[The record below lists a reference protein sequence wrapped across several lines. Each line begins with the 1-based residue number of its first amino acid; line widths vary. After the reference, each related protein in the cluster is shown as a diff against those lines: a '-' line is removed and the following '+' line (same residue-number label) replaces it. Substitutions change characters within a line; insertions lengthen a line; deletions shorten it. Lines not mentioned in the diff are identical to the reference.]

1 MKTLVRTL
9 VLAVLAAGGPLQAQ
23 VTFDRLLNAERE
35 PQNWLS
41 YSATMSNQRFSRL
54 DQIDTKNVRSLE
66 LQWVWQARSLEK
78 FEATALVVDGVL
90 YTVQAPNDVVA
101 LDAATGR
108 MFWTYHHEP
117 APDAR
122 PCCGRVNR
130 GLAILGDTLY
140 MGTIDAHLLAIDA
153 KSGQV
158 IWDTKVGDSSKMY
171 AITMAPNIIKDK
183 VIVGTAG
190 GDMGIRGYIAA
201 YNAKTGKEVWR
212 FYTIPAP
219 GEAGSETWAGDSWK
233 QGGVA
238 VWNAGAYDPQ
248 TNLAFWG
255 TGNPGP
261 DWDGRTR
268 EGDNLYSDSVV
279 ALDVDTG
286 ELKWHYQFTP
296 HDELDYDATQ
306 VPVLADI
313 DWRGKPRKVM
323 LWANRNG
330 VMYVLDRVTGE
341 FLTGKAYVK
350 NNWLAG
356 FDAKGRPQ
364 RVPGMDV
371 TKEPKLFRPHV
382 HGAINWAPTSFSP
395 RTGLY
400 YVAHWENSGIVAQ
413 EGVFPQP
420 VGINRRQ
427 TAMGQTNLDPFFNND
442 DEAYGVIRAYDP
454 NTLDPK
460 WEYRMADITWGGVLS
475 TAGDLV
481 FGGGREG
488 YLLALDA
495 RSGEL
500 LWRSSLGGQI
510 NSAPMTFAVN
520 GRQYVAIAAGS
531 ALFAFALSSGG
542 PGTAR

>member
-1 MKTLVRTL
+1 MNTLLRTLALATLV
-9 VLAVLAAGGPLQAQ
+9 AAAPLEAQ
-23 VTFDRLLNAERE
+23 VTFDRILNAERE

-41 YSATMSNQRFSRL
+41 YSATVSNQRYSRL
-54 DQIDTKNVRSLE
+54 DQIDTKTVRSLE

-90 YTVQAPNDVVA
+90 YTVQAPNDIVA

-108 MFWTYHHEP
+108 IFWTYHYEP
-117 APDAR
+117 TPDAR
-122 PCCGRVNR
+122 LCCGRVNR

-140 MGTIDAHLLAIDA
+140 MGTIDAHLVAIDA
-153 KSGQV
+153 KSGQLV
-158 IWDTKVGDSSKMY
+158 WDTKVGDSSQMY
-171 AITMAPNIIKDK
+171 AITMAPNVIKDK

-201 YNAKTGKEVWR
+201 FNAKTGKEVWR

-219 GEAGSETWAGDSWK
+219 GEPGSETWSGDSWR

-261 DWDGRTR
+261 DWDGRDR
-268 EGDNLYSDSVV
+268 LGDNLYSDSVV

-286 ELKWHYQFTP
+286 KLKWHYQFTP
-296 HDELDYDATQ
+296 HDELDYDSTQ

-313 DWRGKPRKVM
+313 SWRGTPRKVM

-400 YVAHWENSGIVAQ
+400 YVAHWENSGIVAAA
-413 EGVFPQP
+413 GVFPQP
-420 VGINRRQ
+420 VGVNRRQ

-510 NSAPMTFAVN
+510 NAGPMSFAVN
-520 GRQYVAIAAGS
+520 GRQYIAIAAGS
-531 ALFAFALSSGG
+531 ALFAFAL
-542 PGTAR
+542 PQR

>member
-1 MKTLVRTL
+1 MKTLLRTL
-9 VLAVLAAGGPLQAQ
+9 ALATLVAGAPLQAQ
-23 VTFDRLLNAERE
+23 VTFDRILNAERE

-41 YSATMSNQRFSRL
+41 YSATMSNQRYSRL
-54 DQIDTKNVRSLE
+54 DQINTGTVKGLE

-108 MFWTYHHEP
+108 VFWTYHYEP
-117 APDAR
+117 SPDAR

-140 MGTIDAHLLAIDA
+140 MGTIDAHLVAIDA
-153 KSGQV
+153 KSGQLV
-158 IWDTKVGDSSKMY
+158 WDTKVGDSAQMY
-171 AITMAPNIIKDK
+171 AITMSPNVIKDK

-219 GEAGSETWAGDSWK
+219 GEPGSETWSGDSWRA
-233 QGGVA
+233 GGVA

-248 TNLAFWG
+248 TNLGFWG

-261 DWDGRTR
+261 DWDGRER
-268 EGDNLYSDSVV
+268 LGDNLYSDSVV

-286 ELKWHYQFTP
+286 KLKWHYQFTP

-313 DWRGKPRKVM
+313 NWRGTPRKVM

-364 RVPGMDV
+364 RVAGMDV

-395 RTGLY
+395 HTGLY
-400 YVAHWENSGIVAQ
+400 YVAHWENSGIVAAS
-413 EGVFPQP
+413 GVFPQP
-420 VGINRRQ
+420 VGVNRRQ
-427 TAMGQTNLDPFFNND
+427 TGMGQTNLDPFFNND

-454 NTLDPK
+454 NTLDAK

-510 NSAPMTFAVN
+510 NAAPMSFAVN
-520 GRQYVAIAAGS
+520 GRQYIAIAAGS
-531 ALFAFALSSGG
+531 ALFAFAL
-542 PGTAR
+542 PQR

>member
-1 MKTLVRTL
+1 MRTIVSRFGLVAL
-9 VLAVLAAGGPLQAQ
+9 FASLPLEAQ
-23 VTFDRLLNAERE
+23 VTFERIANAERE

-41 YSATMSNQRFSRL
+41 YSGTVDNQRYSRL
-54 DQIDTKNVRSLE
+54 DQINTRTVGELE
-66 LQWVWQARSLEK
+66 LQWIWQARSLEK

-108 MFWTYHHEP
+108 MFWTYHHEN
-117 APDAR
+117 APEGRA
-122 PCCGRVNR
+122 CCGRVNR

-153 KSGQV
+153 KSGKLL
-158 IWDTKVGDSSKMY
+158 WDSVVADAKQNFS
-171 AITMAPNIIKDK
+171 ITMSPNVFKDK

-201 YNAKTGKEVWR
+201 YDAKTGKEAWR

-219 GEAGSETWAGDSWK
+219 GEPGSESWSGDSWRT
-233 QGGVA
+233 GGAA
-238 VWNAGAYDPQ
+238 VWNAAAYDPA

-255 TGNPGP
+255 TGNPAP
-261 DWDGRTR
+261 DWDGSVRL
-268 EGDNLYSDSVV
+268 GDNLYSNSVV

-296 HDELDYDATQ
+296 HDELDYDSTQ

-313 DWRGKPRKVM
+313 DWRGTPRKVM

-330 VMYVLDRVTGE
+330 IMYVLDRVTGE
-341 FLTGKAYVK
+341 LLTGKPYVVH
-350 NNWLAG
+350 NWFGG
-356 FDAKGRPQ
+356 FDANGRLL
-364 RVPGMDV
+364 RKPGMEID
-371 TKEPKLFRPHV
+371 KEPKLFQPHV

-400 YVAHWENSGIVAQ
+400 YVSHWENSGIVAM
-413 EGVFPQP
+413 EGLFPQS
-420 VGINRRQ
+420 VGIHRRQ
-427 TAMGQTNLDPFFNND
+427 TAMGQVNLEPFFNNY

-454 NTLDPK
+454 NTLDTK
-460 WEYRMADITWGGVLS
+460 WEHRMADITWAGVLS

-488 YLLALDA
+488 YFLALDA
-495 RSGEL
+495 NTGEL
-500 LWRSSLGGQI
+500 KWRESLGGQI
-510 NSAPMTFAVN
+510 NAAPMSYAVN

-531 ALFAFALSSGG
+531 ALFSFAL
-542 PGTAR
+542 PGD

>member
-1 MKTLVRTL
+1 
-9 VLAVLAAGGPLQAQ
+9 
-23 VTFDRLLNAERE
+23 
-35 PQNWLS
+35 
-41 YSATMSNQRFSRL
+41 
-54 DQIDTKNVRSLE
+54 
-66 LQWVWQARSLEK
+66 
-78 FEATALVVDGVL
+78 
-90 YTVQAPNDVVA
+90 VQAPNDVVA

-108 MFWTYHHEP
+108 VFWTYHHEP
-117 APDAR
+117 APEAR

-153 KSGQV
+153 KSGQLL
-158 IWDTKVGDSSKMY
+158 WDSVVADAKEMY

-190 GDMGIRGYIAA
+190 GDLGIRGIIVAFD
-201 YNAKTGKEVWR
+201 AKTGKEVWR
-212 FYTIPAP
+212 FHTIPAA
-219 GEAGSETWAGDSWK
+219 GEPGSETWSGDSWRA
-233 QGGVA
+233 GGA
-238 VWNAGAYDPQ
+238 SVWNAGAYDPE

-255 TGNPGP
+255 TGNPAP
-261 DWDGRTR
+261 DWDGRDR
-268 EGDNLYSDSVV
+268 LGDNLYSDSVV

-286 ELKWHYQFTP
+286 KLKWYYQFTP

-313 DWRGKPRKVM
+313 DWQGSPRKVM

-330 VMYVLDRVTGE
+330 IMYVLDRVTGE
-341 FLTGKAYVK
+341 LLTGKPYV
-350 NNWLAG
+350 NHNWWAG
-356 FDAKGRPQ
+356 FDAKGRLI
-364 RVPGMDV
+364 RKPGMEI
-371 TKEPKLFRPHV
+371 TPEPKLFRPHV

-400 YVAHWENSGIVAQ
+400 YVAHWENSGIVAI
-413 EGVFPQP
+413 EGQFPQP
-420 VGINRRQ
+420 VGIHRRQ
-427 TAMGQTNLDPFFNND
+427 TSMGQTNLEPFFNND

-454 NTLDPK
+454 HTLDPK
-460 WEYRMADITWGGVLS
+460 WEYKMADITWGGVLS

-495 RSGEL
+495 RTGEL
-500 LWRSSLGGQI
+500 LWRASLGGQV
-510 NSAPMTFAVN
+510 NAAPMSYAVN

-531 ALFAFALSSGG
+531 ALFSFALPAGD
-542 PGTAR
+542 

>member
-1 MKTLVRTL
+1 MRSIAITL
-9 VLAVLAAGGPLQAQ
+9 ALAALVASAPLRAQ
-23 VTFDRLLNAERE
+23 VTFDRLLHAERE

-41 YSATMSNQRFSRL
+41 YSATLSNQRYSL
-54 DQIDTKNVRSLE
+54 LEQIDTKTVKSLE
-66 LQWVWQARSLEK
+66 LAWVWQTRSLEK
-78 FEATALVVDGVL
+78 FEATPLVVDGIL

-108 MFWTYHHEP
+108 MFWSYHHEP
-117 APDAR
+117 AMEAR

-153 KSGQV
+153 RSGQLK
-158 IWDTKVGDSSKMY
+158 WDTKVADVADMY
-171 AITMAPNIIKDK
+171 AITMSPNVIKDK

-190 GDMGIRGYIAA
+190 GDRGIRGFIAA
-201 YNAKTGKEVWR
+201 FDARTGKEVWR
-212 FYTIPAP
+212 FYTIPGP
-219 GEAGSETWAGDSWK
+219 GEPGHETWTGDSWRT
-233 QGGVA
+233 GGAA
-238 VWNAGAYDPQ
+238 VWNAGAYDPD

-261 DWDGRTR
+261 DWDGSVR

-286 ELKWHYQFTP
+286 QLKWHYQFTP

-313 DWRGKPRKVM
+313 DWRGAPRKVM

-341 FLTGKAYVK
+341 FLAGKPYVK

-364 RVPGMDV
+364 RAPGMEV
-371 TKEPKLFRPHV
+371 TKKPTLFRPHV
-382 HGAINWAPTSFSP
+382 QGAINWAPTSYSP

-400 YVAHWENSGIVAQ
+400 YAAHWENSSIVAV
-413 EGVFPQP
+413 EGQFPQQAG
-420 VGINRRQ
+420 VHQRQ
-427 TAMGQTNLDPFFNND
+427 TAMGQVNLEPYFNND
-442 DEAYGVIRAYDP
+442 DEPYGVIRAYDP
-454 NTLDPK
+454 HTLEPK

-495 RSGEL
+495 KSGEL
-500 LWRSSLGGQI
+500 LWRASLGGQI
-510 NSAPMTFAVN
+510 NSAPMSFAVN

-531 ALFAFALSSGG
+531 ALFAFALR
-542 PGTAR
+542 PQ

>member
-1 MKTLVRTL
+1 MKTPLRTL
-9 VLAVLAAGGPLQAQ
+9 ALATLVAGAPLHAQ
-23 VTFDRLLNAERE
+23 VTFDRVLNAERE

-41 YSATMSNQRFSRL
+41 YSATLSNQRYSRL

-66 LQWVWQARSLEK
+66 LQWVWQAHSLEK

-108 MFWTYHHEP
+108 MFWTYHYEP

-122 PCCGRVNR
+122 LCCGRVNR

-140 MGTIDAHLLAIDA
+140 MGTIDAHLVAIDA
-153 KSGQV
+153 KSGQLV
-158 IWDTKVGDSSKMY
+158 WDTKVGDSAQMY
-171 AITMAPNIIKDK
+171 AITMAPNVIKDK

-201 YNAKTGKEVWR
+201 FNAKTGKEVWR

-219 GEAGSETWAGDSWK
+219 GEPGSETWSGDSWRA
-233 QGGVA
+233 GGVA

-248 TNLAFWG
+248 TNLGFWG

-261 DWDGRTR
+261 DWDGRER
-268 EGDNLYSDSVV
+268 LGDNLYSDSVV

-286 ELKWHYQFTP
+286 KLKWHYQFTP
-296 HDELDYDATQ
+296 HDELDYDSTQ

-313 DWRGKPRKVM
+313 DWRGTPRKVM

-364 RVPGMDV
+364 RVAGMDV

-400 YVAHWENSGIVAQ
+400 YVAHWENSGIVAAA
-413 EGVFPQP
+413 GVFPQP
-420 VGINRRQ
+420 VGVNRRQ

-454 NTLDPK
+454 NTLNPK

-495 RSGEL
+495 KSGEL

-510 NSAPMTFAVN
+510 NAGPMSFAVN
-520 GRQYVAIAAGS
+520 GRQYITIAAGS
-531 ALFAFALSSGG
+531 ALFAFAL
-542 PGTAR
+542 PEK

>member
-1 MKTLVRTL
+1 MKTLLRTL
-9 VLAVLAAGGPLQAQ
+9 AFATLVAGAPLKAQ
-23 VTFDRLLNAERE
+23 VTFDRILNAERE

-41 YSATMSNQRFSRL
+41 YSATVSNQRYSRL
-54 DQIDTKNVRSLE
+54 DQINTGTVKGLE

-108 MFWTYHHEP
+108 MFWTYHYEP

-122 PCCGRVNR
+122 LCCGRVNR

-140 MGTIDAHLLAIDA
+140 MGTIDAHLVAIDA
-153 KSGQV
+153 KSGQLV
-158 IWDTKVGDSSKMY
+158 WDTKVGDSSQMY
-171 AITMAPNIIKDK
+171 AITMAPNVIKDK

-201 YNAKTGKEVWR
+201 FNAKTGKEVWR

-219 GEAGSETWAGDSWK
+219 GEPGSETWSGDSWRA
-233 QGGVA
+233 GGVA

-248 TNLAFWG
+248 TNLGFWG

-261 DWDGRTR
+261 DWDGRER
-268 EGDNLYSDSVV
+268 LGDNLYSDSVV

-286 ELKWHYQFTP
+286 KLKWHYQFTP

-313 DWRGKPRKVM
+313 NWRGTPRKVM

-400 YVAHWENSGIVAQ
+400 YVAHWENSGIVAAA
-413 EGVFPQP
+413 GVFPQP
-420 VGINRRQ
+420 VGVNRRQ

-510 NSAPMTFAVN
+510 NAGPMSFAVN
-520 GRQYVAIAAGS
+520 GRQYIAIAAGS
-531 ALFAFALSSGG
+531 ALFAFAL
-542 PGTAR
+542 PQR